1 MYHEHTSLC
10 GPPHEPST
18 EELLWPVSVEIP
30 ATIKET
36 LSFKERSPGCKM
48 PLTALTDSDVS

>member
-1 MYHEHTSLC
+1 MPVYYEHTSLC

-36 LSFKERSPGCKM
+36 LSFKERSPG
-48 PLTALTDSDVS
+48 L